1 MRALLAAMALLA
13 SAPGARTPELDA
25 YRELA
30 RDPAACERLLNFAR
44 EGLAASVSEAEA
56 GPAGEMA
63 SEAMNAMPSTRSVAL
78 PQAGAPA
85 APPPA
90 ASDWPGSPRPLYVTL
105 ARAHAT
111 RACVGADAPPGG
123 SLEASLRLLGGQVAT
138 NDRRRPPVRAEELDT
153 LRLVLAFAGD
163 PVPVADPMS
172 VDPMRE
178 GLKIETDRGAVAF
191 LPGEARTI
199 SWALREA
206 RRIGVLAGPVS
217 EARCSRFEVVT
228 LQGPAT
234 RRAEPRKE
242 PSP

>member
-1 MRALLAAMALLA
+1 MMRALLAAALLLA
-13 SAPGARTPELDA
+13 SSPGAHAPELDA
-25 YRELA
+25 YRELT
-30 RDPAACERLLNFAR
+30 RDPAACERLLDFAR
-44 EGLAASVSEAEA
+44 EGLAASVGEGAEA
-56 GPAGEMA
+56 TATKA
-63 SEAMNAMPSTRSVAL
+63 AL
-78 PQAGAPA
+78 PVT
-85 APPPA
+85 
-90 ASDWPGSPRPLYVTL
+90 STDWPGSPRPLYVTL

-111 RACVGADAPPGG
+111 RACVGADTPPGG
-123 SLEASLRLLGGQVAT
+123 SLAASLRLLGGQVAT

-163 PVPVADPMS
+163 PTPVADPMS

>member
-1 MRALLAAMALLA
+1 MRALLAAAVLLA
-13 SAPGARTPELDA
+13 SASGARTPELDA

-30 RDPAACERLLNFAR
+30 RDPAACERLLDFAR
-44 EGLAASVSEAEA
+44 EGLAASVGESAAEA
-56 GPAGEMA
+56 TGATAAEAMA
-63 SEAMNAMPSTRSVAL
+63 S
-78 PQAGAPA
+78 GAVPA
-85 APPPA
+85 APRTEA
-90 ASDWPGSPRPLYVTL
+90 TDWPGSPRPLYVTL

-123 SLEASLRLLGGQVAT
+123 SLAASLRLLGGQVAT

>member
-1 MRALLAAMALLA
+1 MRALLAAAVLLA
-13 SAPGARTPELDA
+13 SASGARSPELDA
-25 YRELA
+25 YRDLA
-30 RDPAACERLLNFAR
+30 RDPAACERLLDFAR
-44 EGLAASVSEAEA
+44 EGLAASVGESAPAVEATDTLPAEA
-56 GPAGEMA
+56 A
-63 SEAMNAMPSTRSVAL
+63 
-78 PQAGAPA
+78 
-85 APPPA
+85 
-90 ASDWPGSPRPLYVTL
+90 DWPGSPRPLYVTL

-123 SLEASLRLLGGQVAT
+123 SLAASLRLLGGQVAT

-178 GLKIETDRGAVAF
+178 GLKIETERGAVAF

-234 RRAEPRKE
+234 RRPEPRKE

>member
-1 MRALLAAMALLA
+1 MRTLLAAMVLLA
-13 SAPGARTPELDA
+13 SASGVRAPELDA

-30 RDPAACERLLNFAR
+30 RDPAACERLLDFAR
-44 EGLAASVSEAEA
+44 AGLAASVGEGDAESTAA
-56 GPAGEMA
+56 G
-63 SEAMNAMPSTRSVAL
+63 
-78 PQAGAPA
+78 A
-85 APPPA
+85 APPAA